1 MVFKIFGVGLLC
13 TSFLILLCGGVAVSC
28 RVDFGGWEFPG
39 SWDMWVVGCLRLAV
53 SDFFKETG
61 IMFFRIKLLTWCEVY

>member
-28 RVDFGGWEFPG
+28 RVDFGGVRVPRVLG
-39 SWDMWVVGCLRLAV
+39 YVGRGMFKV
-53 SDFFKETG
+53 SS
-61 IMFFRIKLLTWCEVY
+61 